1 MKYWRDDRVN
11 LKWRSSL
18 PKTGTCR
25 RLFNEG
31 HLKEEEWM
39 PQQQAYVERE
49 KEVLDG
55 GQIVLEEG
63 AVPVEGAWQVH
74 PDAAPLQRLSVYF
87 HRAEFVVWRQL
98 DSTME

>member
-1 MKYWRDDRVN
+1 
-11 LKWRSSL
+11 
-18 PKTGTCR
+18 
-25 RLFNEG
+25 
-31 HLKEEEWM
+31 M

-74 PDAAPLQRLSVYF
+74 PDAAPLPRLSAYF
-87 HRAEFVVWRQL
+87 HRAEFVV
-98 DSTME
+98 